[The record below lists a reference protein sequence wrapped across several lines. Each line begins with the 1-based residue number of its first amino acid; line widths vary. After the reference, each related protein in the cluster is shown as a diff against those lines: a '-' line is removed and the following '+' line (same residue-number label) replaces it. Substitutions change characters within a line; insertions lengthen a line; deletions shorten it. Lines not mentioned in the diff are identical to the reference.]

1 MADLIELGFTF
12 NTGAAD
18 SKIGALVKKF
28 EELKTKAEE
37 ADSASK
43 VLAANIKNAVSPM
56 GELKKNSSEAA
67 GKLES
72 FRQTVVQLNKNLETS
87 ERRFSAA
94 GKAIEFMNSKMDQS
108 VKSSSGANASLENLF
123 LKAEGGGGR
132 IRVAKDAFAE
142 MVAAL
147 NSGSATLKNTKD
159 ALADVNAGFTKHAEG
174 IRAVRD
180 AAGTLNTKL
189 KETGTRLKDSK
200 NNLKEFNA
208 GLKNS
213 ADRIKSAGETFD
225 KINKKF
231 ESSSKTLA
239 ATKESVSSFNG
250 ALKTS
255 VESLKSASSTIKT
268 LNGRLESTG
277 SKARGTRDALK
288 TLNTTVGQNT
298 TTLNASGEAVQ
309 KFGKRLQNVSKIK
322 INGVPETVLNS
333 FRECAQNAKVLE
345 SALVKTGRVRVSL
358 PTGQVREFG
367 THIAGIQTR
376 ILATGTILHQALYG
390 SMAVMFLKNAANAAA
405 KLGEELAYINTLER
419 SFNTNRIRS
428 EVLNMSSIYG
438 KAADITKAYYTAV
451 SSGVRSSE
459 ESTMHFVQAAAKTAA
474 LIRSDV
480 PTAVDAMTAAMNAY
494 GFSAKDAARAGDVLF
509 KIVDYGKANGQQL
522 ANSFGQ
528 ITATAVAAGV
538 EIEELGA
545 SIATLTKVMPTRN
558 AVTFL
563 NNALA
568 KMIRPTRMSREAA
581 AELGV
586 ELGVSAVKAKG
597 FGNVMRELFEAG
609 RSNPEALLRLFPD
622 LRGQRAMLQLLGE
635 GWRDYTNA
643 INEFKNSAGAVEK
656 SIKVLDDNVYY
667 QINHIPETIDKIR
680 IAAGELMIKI
690 TTFGGALAPAIKAF
704 NNMGEGAQKIAGGIG
719 LAIAGL
725 SAYKVVVLAV
735 HAIQAAEIRNNAI
748 ISRQRT
754 KEIAQR
760 NALIAAVNAESAAHQ
775 RNAAA
780 KKAEAA
786 SGATAAANIPWR
798 TYATGS
804 TGAEYT
810 TIADKLKNASNKV
823 YNNARTRM
831 AAAEKAYKQAANA
844 SLVASLK
851 AIQQTKAAGA
861 ASATAAVAEANL
873 AKAVLARAGAEATA
887 ARTAFANARSMKQR
901 IAESVAASAAMA
913 SPVYGTNA
921 NTRSLVQQRSIL
933 AAMYAEKAATANN
946 AYNAAKEEYEYAK
959 SLKNTAAQSAAYRKM
974 MALQNAMIA
983 ASSRAEAMNIKV
995 LQAKKAEMI
1004 QQIALQRQMNRQRT
1018 VDTFMGQGNLRQRI
1032 RGGKGFMGGFGIA
1045 GLEALRAWKITSSPV
1060 KQVSSMGS
1068 VVTALGTGLGKLSA
1082 VILKVLAPANI
1093 AIAGA
1098 IGVVT
1103 GLIDYMQAGWD
1114 VNKTVIVK
1122 RVGEGIYNFFTGA
1135 IDEANRVSEYIEK
1148 RLQTVIGNKK
1158 KMRGIASWQENFLE
1172 DVVNTVSETRKKDD
1186 SPRTLAKVY
1195 AKSIKETNAI
1205 IDGDFKKA
1213 VEGVNQYKEFLKQDN
1228 ASEFNRGFDFSA
1240 AAKKANKKYFASL
1253 DESGAN
1259 PNAGKWNKFKY
1270 WYAQIDKFMP
1280 TISLSKITSWS
1291 YTKAA
1296 DSVQAEYEDW
1306 QKRQKE
1312 WMEKSAKETEKGEA
1326 AQNAMEK
1333 AGQKILEKIR
1343 GTINV
1348 AKQMIAGFDLLQDTF
1363 NQFKAKRMTKAELIV
1378 KHSNDYRKGMDELFK
1393 LAGDSQKNGA
1403 LMAEKA
1409 KNATE
1414 SYRKAMKYIEE
1425 NLTKISELGNT
1436 FVRDRYENSLSK
1448 FDAAGDI
1455 EGRMNA
1461 MGARA
1466 SELARIGKY
1475 EFNPEGLKKY
1485 LSGMS
1490 LDELTKFY
1498 GEMKESLK
1506 IDTDIRKIRVKRA
1519 NELAAAE
1526 RRANDSTMKL
1536 IRSMDKFKVTALDAV
1551 DANSLEAMKLQ
1562 SRTFEKLPDYHPMM
1576 QSQKTAE
1583 AEKAGL
1589 AEGYQRNDDVIKVF
1603 QDVLES
1609 IRLANESQKTNLESQ
1624 KQKDIDAY
1632 ERIKSEL
1639 KEAQEGYV
1647 KQVEVF
1653 AEKIRDI
1660 MGILPDKLEA
1670 IRRNTDN
1677 LKALVSPVRF

>member
-28 EELKTKAEE
+28 EELKTKTEE

-43 VLAANIKNAVSPM
+43 TLAANIKDAVSPM
-56 GELKKNSSEAA
+56 GELKKNSGDAA
-67 GKLES
+67 GKLEA

-87 ERRFSAA
+87 ERRFSSA

-108 VKSSSGANASLENLF
+108 VKSSSGANASLESLF

-132 IRVAKDAFAE
+132 IKVAKDAFAE

-147 NSGSATLKNTKD
+147 NSGSTTLKSTKD
-159 ALADVNAGFTKHAEG
+159 VLSDVNAGFTKHVEG

-239 ATKESVSSFNG
+239 ATKESVSGFNG

-255 VESLKSASSTIKT
+255 VESLKSASTTIKT
-268 LNGRLESTG
+268 LNGRLEATG

-288 TLNTTVGQNT
+288 TLNTTAGQNT
-298 TTLNASGEAVQ
+298 TALNASGEAVK
-309 KFGKRLQNVSKIK
+309 KFGQRLQNVSKIK
-322 INGVPETVLNS
+322 VNGVPETVLNS

-345 SALVKTGRVRVSL
+345 SALAKTGRTRVNL
-358 PTGQVREFG
+358 PTDQVREFG

-376 ILATGTILHQALYG
+376 ILTTGTILHQALYG
-390 SMAVMFLKNAANAAA
+390 STTVMFLKNAAYAAA

-419 SFNTNRIRS
+419 NFNTNRIRS
-428 EVLNMSSIYG
+428 DVLNMSSIYG

-459 ESTMHFVQAAAKTAA
+459 ESTMHFVQTASKTAA

-494 GFSAKDAARAGDVLF
+494 GFSARETARAGDVLF

-586 ELGVSAVKAKG
+586 ELGVSTVKAKG

-622 LRGQRAMLQLLGE
+622 LRGQRAMLQMLGE

-643 INEFKNSAGAVEK
+643 MNEFKNSAGAVEK

-667 QINHIPETIDKIR
+667 QINRIPVTIDKIR

-690 TTFGGALAPAIKAF
+690 VTLGGALSPAIKAF
-704 NNMGEGAQKIAGGIG
+704 NSMGEGAQKIAGGIG
-719 LAIAGL
+719 LTIAGL
-725 SAYKVVVLAV
+725 SAYRVVMLAV

-760 NALIAAVNAESAAHQ
+760 NALIAAVNADTAARQ

-786 SGATAAANIPWR
+786 SGATAAA
-798 TYATGS
+798 
-804 TGAEYT
+804 
-810 TIADKLKNASNKV
+810 
-823 YNNARTRM
+823 
-831 AAAEKAYKQAANA
+831 
-844 SLVASLK
+844 
-851 AIQQTKAAGA
+851 
-861 ASATAAVAEANL
+861 TA
-873 AKAVLARAGAEATA
+873 
-887 ARTAFANARSMKQR
+887 
-901 IAESVAASAAMA
+901 
-913 SPVYGTNA
+913 PVYGMNA
-921 NTRSLVQQRSIL
+921 NARSLVQQRSIL
-933 AAMYAEKAATANN
+933 AAMYAEKAVTANN

-974 MALQNAMIA
+974 MSLQNAMIA
-983 ASSRAEAMNIKV
+983 ANSRAEAMNIKV
-995 LQAKKAEMI
+995 LEAKKAEMI
-1004 QQIALQRQMNRQRT
+1004 QQIALQRQMNRQRM

-1032 RGGKGFMGGFGIA
+1032 RGGKGFMGGFGVA
-1045 GLEALRAWKITSSPV
+1045 GLEAARAWKITSSPV
-1060 KQVSSMGS
+1060 KQVGSMGS

-1093 AIAGA
+1093 AITGA
-1098 IGVVT
+1098 IGVVV

-1122 RVGEGIYNFFTGA
+1122 KVGEGIYNFFTGA
-1135 IDEANRVSEYIEK
+1135 IDEANRLSEYIEK
-1148 RLQTVIGNKK
+1148 RLQTVIANKE
-1158 KMRGIASWQENFLE
+1158 KMKGIASWQEGFLE

-1195 AKSIKETNAI
+1195 AKSIQETNAI

-1213 VEGVNQYKEFLKQDN
+1213 VQGVNQYKEFLKKDN

-1240 AAKKANKKYFASL
+1240 AAKRANKKYFANL
-1253 DESGAN
+1253 DESGAD
-1259 PNAGKWNKFKY
+1259 PNAGFWNKTKY
-1270 WYAQIDKFMP
+1270 WYAQIDKFTP
-1280 TISLSKITSWS
+1280 GIGLSKVISWS

-1312 WMEKSAKETEKGEA
+1312 WMEKSAKEPEKGEA
-1326 AQNAMEK
+1326 ATAAMEK
-1333 AGQKILEKIR
+1333 AGHKILEKIR
-1343 GTINV
+1343 GTVNI
-1348 AKQMIAGFDLLQDTF
+1348 AKQMIAGFELLQDTF

-1409 KNATE
+1409 KSATE

-1448 FDAAGDI
+1448 FDAAGDV
-1455 EGRMNA
+1455 EGRMKA

-1485 LSGMS
+1485 LSGMN
-1490 LDELTKFY
+1490 LEELTKFY

-1506 IDTDIRKIRVKRA
+1506 IDTGIRKIRLKRA
-1519 NELAAAE
+1519 NDLAAAE
-1526 RRANDSTMKL
+1526 RRANDSTLKL
-1536 IRSMDKFKVTALDAV
+1536 ILSMDKFRVTALDAV
-1551 DANSLEAMKLQ
+1551 DANSVEAMKLQ
-1562 SRTFEKLPDYHPMM
+1562 SRTFEKLPDYRPMM

-1589 AEGYQRNDDVIKVF
+1589 VEGYQRNDDVIKVF
-1603 QDVLES
+1603 QEVLES
-1609 IRLANESQKTNLESQ
+1609 VRLANESQKTNLESQ

-1677 LKALVSPVRF
+1677 LKVLANPVRF